1 MSFPADYASA
11 RTAFLA
17 AAAAAGAEIHSHRH
31 PLAGPDGAPLFLDVA
46 RLGSPDA
53 ARVLFIAS
61 GTHGVEG
68 LCGSGIQTDLLAG
81 GIAARLPADVA
92 LVFLHA
98 LNPYG
103 FAWLRRVNEDNVD
116 LNRNFLDHRAP
127 HPENPDY
134 DRLDAVLN
142 PAQLE
147 EGDVGNLLAAVA
159 AFQNEHGM
167 EAVYRALSGGQYRHP
182 RGLQYGGQAPVWSN
196 RVLRQLWAAHAG
208 RAELAAFVDLHSG
221 LGPRGVG
228 LVLQT
233 APGDSVAAQ
242 LAQAWWPD
250 VVRAEPAAGSDAA
263 MVSGLIGPAFVAAMA
278 PAAAVGLVLEFGTE
292 PMTQVMLA
300 VQADNW
306 LQHHGRRDSER
317 GRAIE
322 RAMRDAFFLDDP
334 DWQAAVRERS
344 RGAIDAALAGMAAW
358 AGAPAPAPRL
368 RVARPDDRDVLVE
381 FARAMA
387 AETEDKSLDLD
398 VLRAGT
404 ASLLADPHRG
414 RVYVIE
420 ADGVVAASLMLTIEW
435 SEWRNGFF
443 WWIQSVY
450 VRPEH
455 RRRGFYRRLHE
466 HVRAAAAADPEVCGL
481 RLYVERENH
490 AAQQTYRDIGMVET
504 DYLLFEE
511 STRRS

>member
-1 MSFPADYASA
+1 MTFPTDYAAA
-11 RTAFLA
+11 RTAFLT

-31 PLAGPDGAPLFLDVA
+31 PLPGPDGAPLFLDVA
-46 RLGSPDA
+46 RLGPPDA
-53 ARVLFIAS
+53 TRVLFIAS

-68 LCGSGIQTDLLAG
+68 LCGSGIQTFLLDDG
-81 GIAARLPADVA
+81 LAARLPAGVA
-92 LVFLHA
+92 LVLLHA

-116 LNRNFLDHRAP
+116 LNRNFLDHGAP

-142 PAQLE
+142 PAVLE
-147 EGDVGNLLAAVA
+147 EGDVAGLLAAVE
-159 AFQNEHGM
+159 AFQREHGV
-167 EAVYRALSGGQYRHP
+167 EAAYRALSGGQYQHP
-182 RGLQYGGQAPVWSN
+182 RGVQYGGQAPVWSN

-208 RAELAAFVDLHSG
+208 RAEVAALVDLHSG

-233 APGDSVAAQ
+233 AADGSTAAR
-242 LAQAWWPD
+242 LAQEWWPD

-263 MVSGLIGPAFVAAMA
+263 MVSGLIGPAFVAALA
-278 PAAAVGLVLEFGTE
+278 PAAAVGVVLEFGTE

-306 LQHHGRRDSER
+306 LQHHGTRDSAR

-322 RAMRDAFFLDDP
+322 QSMRAAFFLDDP
-334 DWQAAVRERS
+334 EWQEAVRQRA
-344 RGAIDAALAGMAAW
+344 RGAIDDALRGMATS
-358 AGAPAPAPRL
+358 AGASADVPRL
-368 RVARPDDRDVLVE
+368 RAAVPADRDVLVE

-387 AETEDKSLDLD
+387 AETEDKSLDLA

-404 ASLLADPHRG
+404 DALLADPNRG
-414 RVYVIE
+414 RVYVVD
-420 ADGVVAASLMLTIEW
+420 DGGTVAASLMLTIEW

-466 HVRAAAAADPEVCGL
+466 HVRALAAADPEVCGL

-490 AAQQTYRDIGMVET
+490 TAQETYRAIGMFET

-511 STRRS
+511 STRRR